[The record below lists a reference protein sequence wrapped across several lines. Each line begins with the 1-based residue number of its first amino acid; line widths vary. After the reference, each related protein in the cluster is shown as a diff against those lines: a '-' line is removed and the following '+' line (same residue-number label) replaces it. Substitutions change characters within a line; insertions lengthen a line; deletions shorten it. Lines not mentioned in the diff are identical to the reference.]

1 MHSAY
6 KDDKELCKW
15 LRENSSGVY
24 RLSAYAAER
33 IETLTAHLDN
43 VQKECDRLE
52 SMEKY
57 APDML
62 EALEYCL
69 DCLGD
74 EFALPIDCIDKAR
87 AAIAKAR
94 GESE

>member
-1 MHSAY
+1 MHKAY

-15 LRENSSGVY
+15 LRENSSGDY

-33 IETLTAHLDN
+33 IETLTVHLDN

-52 SMEKY
+52 AMEKA

-62 EALEYCL
+62 ELLTDIYKNHDAGFY
-69 DCLGD
+69 
-74 EFALPIDCIDKAR
+74 IDTR
-87 AAIAKAR
+87 IAKLLSEIK
-94 GESE
+94 GESK